1 MLFLESLSKI
11 VKKFDYKETKDN
23 LTVEINA
30 FDISIN
36 NLELELKKIA
46 GNLDEILALS
56 PEYKTKETGLMQ
68 FTILFYIFDHIKEE
82 RKNAK
87 TIF

>member
-1 MLFLESLSKI
+1 MIIKKPDSIATRINDCKSEYLITADEGLRGGKI
-11 VKKFDYKETKDN
+11 
-23 LTVEINA
+23 I
-30 FDISIN
+30 
-36 NLELELKKIA
+36 ELKKIA

-56 PEYKTKETGLMQ
+56 PEYKTKEIGFMQ